1 MSPKNTSSNSSL
13 SGRAIFFM
21 CLLTIQF
28 GIQPM
33 LTRKFTPS
41 AACKTSVIIVQE
53 LLKFTFAMSML
64 LISGGFKSAIVGW
77 TIISWLKVAALPA
90 FLYSIQNIC
99 ALLAYQNLDG
109 VTFNVLNQ
117 TKTLSAALC
126 CYLLMGKTQTR
137 IQILALFLLLG
148 SALIIEKII
157 SIDFIIGQII
167 EDTTTTT
174 ATTDV
179 PSSISNQHFTHGV
192 IPVLIASFLSGLA
205 GAISQK
211 NLQTNTTNTNTN
223 NTKPSST
230 GRNPYLFSAELCVA
244 STLILT
250 TSLLF
255 VQDGTT
261 IAEVGFFHGWT
272 IPTLI
277 PITTNAIGGIIVGL
291 VTKYAGSVRKGFA
304 LIFGMLV
311 SGMVQ
316 SGEGGGLV
324 SKEQIVGG
332 ACAAVSLWMHATNPQ
347 RKEKVIKQD

>member
-41 AACKTSVIIVQE
+41 TACKTSVIIVQE
-53 LLKFTFAMSML
+53 SLKFVFAMSML

-77 TIISWLKVAALPA
+77 TIMSWLKVAALPA

-126 CYLLMGKTQTR
+126 CYLLMGKQQTR

-148 SALIIEKII
+148 SALIIEQII
-157 SIDFIIGQII
+157 SIDFILDQIM
-167 EDTTTTT
+167 EDTTT
-174 ATTDV
+174 ATTTTADTTDLL
-179 PSSISNQHFTHGV
+179 SSDSNRRFTHGV

-211 NLQTNTTNTNTN
+211 NLQTNTNTN

-244 STLILT
+244 STLLLT

-261 IAEVGFFHGWT
+261 IAELGFFHGWT

-304 LIFGMLV
+304 LIFGMLFT
-311 SGMVQ
+311 GMVQ
-316 SGEGGGLV
+316 SG
-324 SKEQIVGG
+324 
-332 ACAAVSLWMHATNPQ
+332 
-347 RKEKVIKQD
+347 